1 LKVTGKQNR
10 VSIKKV
16 IGYNGY
22 QGAFKV
28 LKPEGQKG
36 IKNGFNGV
44 DKVRL
49 QIPKG
54 PS

>member
-1 LKVTGKQNR
+1 

-22 QGAFKV
+22 QRAFEM
-28 LKPEGQKG
+28 LKPEGWEG
-36 IKNGFNGV
+36 IENEFNGV

-49 QIPKG
+49 QIAKG